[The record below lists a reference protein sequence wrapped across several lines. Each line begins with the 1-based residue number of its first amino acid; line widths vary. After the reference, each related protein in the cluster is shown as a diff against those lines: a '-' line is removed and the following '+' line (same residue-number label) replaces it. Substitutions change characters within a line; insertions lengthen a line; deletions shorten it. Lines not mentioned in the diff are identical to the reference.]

1 MIDTRKGF
9 LGPAHVDLLEGPFQT
24 SQHTGERYLV
34 SLEIDRFLAP
44 CYEAHGLT
52 PRKERY
58 AGWEARSISGH
69 SLGHYMSAL
78 AVTYQATGNSALKQ
92 TLDYAVSEL
101 AAIQQ
106 TTGSGYIGGLPEEAF
121 RIAFRAEHI
130 GGFNIGEY
138 WVPWYSVHKIYRG
151 LIDAYQMT
159 GNEQA
164 LGVVIRFADWAV
176 EGLNFMTEEQIQ
188 TMLLCEHGGMNEVF
202 AQLYGITGNAVYLK
216 AAGQF
221 THELI
226 LEPLEQERD
235 ELQGRHANTQ
245 IPKVIGAAEI
255 YNQDPVQTKYRTAA
269 QFFWDTTVKHRSYV
283 FGATSISEHY
293 EAKGMESLGIKTGES
308 CCTHNMMHLTKQLFA
323 WNPDSGY
330 MDYYENAV
338 YNHIL
343 GTQDPDTGN
352 KTYFASTLQ
361 GHYKI
366 YGTRDTAWWCCT
378 GSGMENPG
386 KYAEAI
392 YYEDGHDLYV
402 NLFIASE
409 LDWVS
414 QGLTLKLETDF
425 PYSEKGTL
433 TITEGSTSACLKLRV
448 PSWLQEPMTAV
459 VNGNSGQSYTQLEPG
474 YLSIDRTWTAGDVIT
489 ITLPMALRK
498 YTARDDAHKA
508 AFLYGPI
515 VLAGALGSEGLPEDT
530 IIDETALNPKTAPV
544 PVIRTEEEDVNE
556 WIRVVDKETLTF
568 ELSEEVTSTG
578 EAVKLIPFYDVHHEF
593 YTVYWSLNDEGD
605 VLEKALNDITIDS
618 VQPDGQQDEIGHQLE
633 SSCRGEK
640 YNGSGTDGRSR
651 LYMWREAYG
660 VKEAA
665 FSYRLAVDPGA
676 SNYLCA
682 AYWGGDYLHFEREG
696 VRYERQFS
704 ILVEDTVIGEQ
715 RIHMNKIGEV
725 FYAVYDI
732 PEVIT
737 RGKESVKVTFQASG
751 DSGCAGKVT
760 EVRTTRSRPEF
771 LDVFGSQV

>member
-9 LGPAHVDLLEGPFQT
+9 LGPAQVNLLEGPFQT
-24 SQHTGERYLV
+24 SQHIGERYLL

-52 PRKERY
+52 PRKQRY

-78 AVTYQATGNSALKQ
+78 AVTYQATGNSTLKH

-106 TTGSGYIGGLPEEAF
+106 TTGSGYIGGLSEEAF

-164 LGVVIRFADWAV
+164 LEVVTRFADWAV
-176 EGLNFMTEEQIQ
+176 DGLNSMTEEQIQ

-202 AQLYGITGNAVYLK
+202 AQLYGITGKAAYLK
-216 AAGQF
+216 AARQF
-221 THELI
+221 THQLI

-255 YNQDPVQTKYRTAA
+255 YNQDPAQTSYRTAA
-269 QFFWDTTVKHRSYV
+269 QFFWNTTVQHRSYV

-323 WNPDSGY
+323 WNPDSAY

-343 GTQDPDTGN
+343 GTQDPTTGN

-392 YYEDGHDLYV
+392 YYEDEQDLYV
-402 NLFIASE
+402 NLYIASE
-409 LDWVS
+409 LEWAS
-414 QGLTLKLETDF
+414 QGLNLKLETDF
-425 PYSEKGTL
+425 PYSEKATL
-433 TITEGSTSACLKLRV
+433 TITEGSASACLRLRV
-448 PSWLQEPMTAV
+448 PSWLQEPMTAT
-459 VNGNSGQSYTQLEPG
+459 VNGDSAQSYTRLEPG
-474 YLSIDRTWTAGDVIT
+474 YLSIDRTWSAGDVIT

-498 YTARDDAHKA
+498 YTARDDAHKV
-508 AFLYGPI
+508 AFQYGPI
-515 VLAGALGSEGLPEDT
+515 VLAGALGNEGLPEDT

-544 PVIRTEEEDVNE
+544 PVIQTEEEDVSQ
-556 WIRVVDKETLTF
+556 WIKVVDKGTLTF

-578 EAVKLIPFYDVHHEF
+578 EAVKMIPFYDVHHEF
-593 YTVYWSLNDEGD
+593 YTVYWALNDEGD
-605 VLEKALNDITIDS
+605 ALEKALNDITIDS
-618 VQPDGQQDEIGHQLE
+618 VQPDGQQDEIGHQME
-633 SSCRGEK
+633 SNCRGEQ
-640 YNGSGTDGRSR
+640 YNGSGTDGRNK

-660 VKEAA
+660 VNGAA
-665 FSYRLAVDPGA
+665 FSYRLAVDSDA
-676 SNYLCA
+676 LNHLYV
-682 AYWGGDYLHFEREG
+682 AYWGGDYLHFDREG
-696 VRYERQFS
+696 IRYERQFN
-704 ILVEDTVIGEQ
+704 ILVDGIVVGEQ

-725 FYAVYDI
+725 FRASYEI
-732 PEVIT
+732 PEEVT
-737 RGKESVKVTFQASG
+737 RGKESVTVTFQAIG
-751 DSGCAGKVT
+751 DRGCAGKVT
-760 EVRTTRSRPEF
+760 EVRTTRSR
-771 LDVFGSQV
+771 LDFFV

>member
-1 MIDTRKGF
+1 MIDTKQGF
-9 LGPAHVDLLEGPFQT
+9 LGPAHVQLLEGLFQT
-24 SQHTGERYLV
+24 SQHTGERYLL
-34 SLEIDRFLAP
+34 SLDIDRFLAP

-69 SLGHYMSAL
+69 SLGHFMSAL
-78 AVTYQATGNSALKQ
+78 AVTYQATGNVTLKQ

-106 TTGSGYIGGLPEEAF
+106 TTDSGYIGGLSEKAF
-121 RIAFRAEHI
+121 HIAFRAEHI

-151 LIDAYQMT
+151 LLDAYQMT
-159 GNEQA
+159 GNELA
-164 LGVVIRFADWAV
+164 LEVVTRFADWAV
-176 EGLNFMTEEQIQ
+176 EGLNTMTEEQIQ

-202 AQLYGITGNAVYLK
+202 AQLYGITGMPAYLK
-216 AAGQF
+216 AAHQF
-221 THELI
+221 THQLI

-255 YNQDPVQTKYRTAA
+255 YNQDPAQTRYRTAA
-269 QFFWDTTVKHRSYV
+269 RFFWDTTVQHRSYV

-323 WNPDSGY
+323 WNPDSTY
-330 MDYYENAV
+330 MDYYENAI

-392 YYEDGHDLYV
+392 YYEHERDLYV
-402 NLFIASE
+402 NLYMASE
-409 LDWVS
+409 LDWAS
-414 QGLTLKLETDF
+414 QGLTLKLQTDF
-425 PYSEKGTL
+425 PYSEKVTL
-433 TITEGSTSACLKLRV
+433 TITEGSASAHLRLRV
-448 PSWLQEPMTAV
+448 PSWLQEPMTAT
-459 VNGNSGQSYTQLEPG
+459 VNGDSAQLYTRLEPG
-474 YLSIDRTWTAGDVIT
+474 YLSIDRTWTAGDVIS

-498 YTARDDAHKA
+498 YTARDDAHKV

-515 VLAGALGSEGLPEDT
+515 VLAGALGSAGLPEDT
-530 IIDETALNPKTAPV
+530 IIDETALNPKTVAV
-544 PVIRTEEEDVNE
+544 PVIWTEEEDVRG
-556 WIRVVDKETLTF
+556 WINVVDASKLTF
-568 ELSEEVTSTG
+568 ELSKEVTSTG
-578 EAVKLIPFYDVHHEF
+578 EAVKLIPFYAVHHEF
-593 YTVYWSLNDEGD
+593 YTVYWPLNDEGD
-605 VLEKALNDITIDS
+605 ALEKALNDITIDS
-618 VQPDGQQDEIGHQLE
+618 VQADGQQDEIGHHLG
-633 SSCRGEK
+633 SNCRGEQ
-640 YNGSGTDGRSR
+640 YNGSGTNGRNK

-660 VKEAA
+660 VKDAA
-665 FSYRLAVDPGA
+665 FSYRLAVDPDA
-676 SNYLCA
+676 VNVLCA
-682 AYWGGDYLHFEREG
+682 AYWGGDYQHFEREG
-696 VRYERQFS
+696 VRYERVFN
-704 ILVEDTVIGEQ
+704 ILVDGVVVGEQ
-715 RIHMNKIGEV
+715 RIHMNKIGDV
-725 FYAVYDI
+725 FYVTYDI
-732 PEVIT
+732 PEEVT
-737 RGKESVKVTFQASG
+737 RSKEQVTVTFQAIG
-751 DSGCAGKVT
+751 DNGCAGKVT
-760 EVRTTRSRPEF
+760 EVRTMRSKP
-771 LDVFGSQV
+771 SI

>member
-1 MIDTRKGF
+1 MIDTKQGF
-9 LGPAHVDLLEGPFQT
+9 LGPAHVQLLEGLFQT
-24 SQHTGERYLV
+24 SQHTGERYLL
-34 SLEIDRFLAP
+34 SLDIDRFLAP

-69 SLGHYMSAL
+69 SLGHFMSAL
-78 AVTYQATGNSALKQ
+78 AVTYQATGNATLKQ

-106 TTGSGYIGGLPEEAF
+106 TTGSGYIGGLSEKAF
-121 RIAFRAEHI
+121 HIAFRAEQI

-159 GNEQA
+159 GNELA
-164 LGVVIRFADWAV
+164 LEVVTRFADWAV
-176 EGLNFMTEEQIQ
+176 EGLNTMTEEQIQ

-202 AQLYGITGNAVYLK
+202 AQLYGITGTPAYLK
-216 AAGQF
+216 AAHQF
-221 THELI
+221 THQLI

-255 YNQDPVQTKYRTAA
+255 YNQDPAQTRYRTAA
-269 QFFWDTTVKHRSYV
+269 RFFWDTTVQHRSYV

-323 WNPDSGY
+323 WNPDSTY
-330 MDYYENAV
+330 MDYYENAI

-392 YYEDGHDLYV
+392 YYEHERDLYV
-402 NLFIASE
+402 NLYMASE
-409 LDWVS
+409 LDWAS
-414 QGLTLKLETDF
+414 QGLTLKLQTDF
-425 PYSEKGTL
+425 PYSEKVTL
-433 TITEGSTSACLKLRV
+433 TITEGSASAHLRLRV
-448 PSWLQEPMTAV
+448 PSWLQEPMTAT
-459 VNGNSGQSYTQLEPG
+459 VNGDSAQSYTRLEPG
-474 YLSIDRTWTAGDVIT
+474 YLSIDRTWAAGDVVS

-498 YTARDDAHKA
+498 YTARDDVHKV

-530 IIDETALNPKTAPV
+530 IIDETALNPKTAAV
-544 PVIRTEEEDVNE
+544 PVIWTEEEDVRR
-556 WIRVVDKETLTF
+556 WINVVDASKLTF
-568 ELSEEVTSTG
+568 ELSKEVTSTG
-578 EAVKLIPFYDVHHEF
+578 EAVKLIPFYAVHHEF
-593 YTVYWSLNDEGD
+593 YTVYWPLNDEGGA
-605 VLEKALNDITIDS
+605 LEKALNDLTIDS
-618 VQPDGQQDEIGHQLE
+618 VQPDGQQDEIGHQLG
-633 SSCRGEK
+633 SNCRGEQ
-640 YNGSGTDGRSR
+640 YNGSGTNGRNK

-660 VKEAA
+660 VKDAA
-665 FSYRLAVDPGA
+665 FSYRLAVDPDA
-676 SNYLCA
+676 VNVLCA

-696 VRYERQFS
+696 VRYERVFS
-704 ILVEDTVIGEQ
+704 ILVDGVVVGEQ
-715 RIHMNKIGEV
+715 RIHMNKIGDV
-725 FYAVYDI
+725 FYVTYDI
-732 PEVIT
+732 PEEVT
-737 RGKESVKVTFQASG
+737 RSKECVTVTFQAIG
-751 DSGCAGKVT
+751 DNGCAGKVT
-760 EVRTTRSRPEF
+760 EVRTMRSRPDGLNVIGME
-771 LDVFGSQV
+771 

>member
-1 MIDTRKGF
+1 MIDTKQGF
-9 LGPAHVDLLEGPFQT
+9 LGPAHVQLLEGLFQT
-24 SQHTGERYLV
+24 SQHTGERYLL
-34 SLEIDRFLAP
+34 SLDIDRFLAP

-69 SLGHYMSAL
+69 SLGHFMSAL
-78 AVTYQATGNSALKQ
+78 AVTYPATGNVTLKQ

-106 TTGSGYIGGLPEEAF
+106 TTGSGYIGGLSEKAF
-121 RIAFRAEHI
+121 HIAFRAEHI

-159 GNEQA
+159 GNGLA
-164 LGVVIRFADWAV
+164 LEVVTRFADWAV
-176 EGLNFMTEEQIQ
+176 EGLNTMTEEQIQ

-202 AQLYGITGNAVYLK
+202 AQLYGITGTPAYLK
-216 AAGQF
+216 AAHQF
-221 THELI
+221 THQLI

-255 YNQDPVQTKYRTAA
+255 YNQDPAQTRYRTAA
-269 QFFWDTTVKHRSYV
+269 RFFWDTTVQHRSYV

-323 WNPDSGY
+323 WNPDSTY
-330 MDYYENAV
+330 MDYYENAI

-392 YYEDGHDLYV
+392 YYEHERDLYV
-402 NLFIASE
+402 NLYMASE
-409 LDWVS
+409 LDWAS
-414 QGLTLKLETDF
+414 QGLTLKLQTDF
-425 PYSEKGTL
+425 PYSEKVTL
-433 TITEGSTSACLKLRV
+433 TITEGSASAHLRLRV
-448 PSWLQEPMTAV
+448 PSWLQEPMTAT
-459 VNGNSGQSYTQLEPG
+459 VNGDSAQSYTRLEPG
-474 YLSIDRTWTAGDVIT
+474 YLSIDRTWTAGDVIS

-498 YTARDDAHKA
+498 YTARDDAHKV

-530 IIDETALNPKTAPV
+530 IIDETALNPKTAAV
-544 PVIRTEEEDVNE
+544 PVIWTEEEDVRK
-556 WIRVVDKETLTF
+556 WINVVDASKLTF
-568 ELSEEVTSTG
+568 ELSKEVTSTG
-578 EAVKLIPFYDVHHEF
+578 EAVKLIPFYAVHHEF
-593 YTVYWSLNDEGD
+593 YTVYWPLNDEGD
-605 VLEKALNDITIDS
+605 ALEKALNDLTIDS
-618 VQPDGQQDEIGHQLE
+618 VQPDGQQDEIGHQLG
-633 SSCRGEK
+633 SNCRGEQ
-640 YNGSGTDGRSR
+640 YNGSGTNGRNK

-660 VKEAA
+660 VKDAA
-665 FSYRLAVDPGA
+665 FSYRLAVDPDA
-676 SNYLCA
+676 VNVLCV

-696 VRYERQFS
+696 VRYERVFS
-704 ILVEDTVIGEQ
+704 ILVDGVVVGEQ
-715 RIHMNKIGEV
+715 RIHMNKIGDV
-725 FYAVYDI
+725 FYATYDI
-732 PEVIT
+732 LEEVT
-737 RGKESVKVTFQASG
+737 RGKEQVTATFQAIG
-751 DSGCAGKVT
+751 DNSCAGKVT
-760 EVRTTRSRPEF
+760 EVRTMRSRPDGLNVIGME
-771 LDVFGSQV
+771 

>member
-1 MIDTRKGF
+1 MIDTKQGF
-9 LGPAHVDLLEGPFQT
+9 LGPAHVQLLEGLFQT
-24 SQHTGERYLV
+24 SQHTGERYLL
-34 SLEIDRFLAP
+34 SLDIDRFLAP

-69 SLGHYMSAL
+69 SLGHFMSAL
-78 AVTYQATGNSALKQ
+78 AVTYQATGNATLKQ

-106 TTGSGYIGGLPEEAF
+106 TTGSGYIGGLSEKAF
-121 RIAFRAEHI
+121 HIAFRAEHI

-159 GNEQA
+159 GNELA
-164 LGVVIRFADWAV
+164 LEVVTRFADWAV
-176 EGLNFMTEEQIQ
+176 EGLNTMTEEQIQ

-202 AQLYGITGNAVYLK
+202 AQLYGITGTPAYLK
-216 AAGQF
+216 AAHQF
-221 THELI
+221 THQLI
-226 LEPLEQERD
+226 LEPLEQEHD

-255 YNQDPVQTKYRTAA
+255 YNQDPAQTRYRTAA
-269 QFFWDTTVKHRSYV
+269 RFFWDTTVQHRSYV

-323 WNPDSGY
+323 WNPDSTY
-330 MDYYENAV
+330 MDYYENAI

-392 YYEDGHDLYV
+392 YYEHERDLYV
-402 NLFIASE
+402 NLYMASE
-409 LDWVS
+409 LDWAS
-414 QGLTLKLETDF
+414 QGLTLKLQTDF
-425 PYSEKGTL
+425 PYSEKVTL
-433 TITEGSTSACLKLRV
+433 TITEGSASAHLRLRV
-448 PSWLQEPMTAV
+448 PSWLQEPMTAT
-459 VNGNSGQSYTQLEPG
+459 VNGDSAQSYTRLEPG
-474 YLSIDRTWTAGDVIT
+474 YLSIDRTWAAGDVVS

-498 YTARDDAHKA
+498 YTARDDAHKV

-530 IIDETALNPKTAPV
+530 IIDETALNPKTAAV
-544 PVIRTEEEDVNE
+544 PVIWTEEEDVRR
-556 WIRVVDKETLTF
+556 WINVVDASKLTF
-568 ELSEEVTSTG
+568 ELSKEVTSTG
-578 EAVKLIPFYDVHHEF
+578 EAVKLIPFYAVHHEF
-593 YTVYWSLNDEGD
+593 YTVYWPLNDEGD
-605 VLEKALNDITIDS
+605 ALEKALNDLTIDS
-618 VQPDGQQDEIGHQLE
+618 VQPDGQQDEIGHQLG
-633 SSCRGEK
+633 SNCRGEQ
-640 YNGSGTDGRSR
+640 YNGSGTNGRNK

-660 VKEAA
+660 VKDAA
-665 FSYRLAVDPGA
+665 FSYRLAVDPDA
-676 SNYLCA
+676 VNVLCA

-696 VRYERQFS
+696 VRYERVFS
-704 ILVEDTVIGEQ
+704 ILVDGVVVGEQ
-715 RIHMNKIGEV
+715 RIHMNKIGDV
-725 FYAVYDI
+725 FYVTYDI
-732 PEVIT
+732 PEEVT
-737 RGKESVKVTFQASG
+737 RSKECVTVTFQAIG
-751 DSGCAGKVT
+751 DNGCAGKVT
-760 EVRTTRSRPEF
+760 EVRTMRSRPDGLNVIGME
-771 LDVFGSQV
+771 

>member
-1 MIDTRKGF
+1 MIDTTKGF
-9 LGPAHVDLLEGPFQT
+9 LGPAHVHLLEGPFQT
-24 SQHTGERYLV
+24 SQHTGERYLL
-34 SLEIDRFLAP
+34 SLDIDRFLAP
-44 CYEAHGLT
+44 CYEAQGLT

-78 AVTYQATGNSALKQ
+78 AVTYVATGNVTLKQ
-92 TLDYAVSEL
+92 TLDYAVNEL
-101 AAIQQ
+101 ASIQEA
-106 TTGSGYIGGLPEEAF
+106 TGSGYIGGLSEEAF
-121 RIAFRAEHI
+121 HIAFRAEHI

-159 GNEQA
+159 GNRLA
-164 LGVVIRFADWAV
+164 LEVVTRFADWAV
-176 EGLNFMTEEQIQ
+176 EGLNTMTEEQIQ

-202 AQLYGITGNAVYLK
+202 AQLYGITGTPAYLK
-216 AAGQF
+216 AAHQF
-221 THELI
+221 THQLI

-323 WNPDSGY
+323 WSPDSAY
-330 MDYYENAV
+330 MDYYENAI

-392 YYEDGHDLYV
+392 YYEHERDLYV
-402 NLFIASE
+402 NLYMASE
-409 LDWVS
+409 LDWAS
-414 QGLTLKLETDF
+414 QGLTLKLQTDF
-425 PYSEKGTL
+425 PYSEKVTL
-433 TITEGSTSACLKLRV
+433 TITEGSASAHLRLRV
-448 PSWLQEPMTAV
+448 PSWLQEPMTAT
-459 VNGNSGQSYTQLEPG
+459 VNGDAGEPYTRLEPG
-474 YLSIDRTWTAGDVIT
+474 YLSIDRVWTAGDVIT
-489 ITLPMALRK
+489 ITLPMALRQ
-498 YTARDDAHKA
+498 YTARDDAHKV

-530 IIDETALNPKTAPV
+530 IIDETALNPKTACV
-544 PVIRTEEEDVNE
+544 PVIRTEEEDVRR
-556 WIRVVDKETLTF
+556 WIRVVDAGKLMF
-568 ELSEEVTSTG
+568 EVSEEVTSTG

-593 YTVYWSLNDEGD
+593 YTVYWTLNDEGD
-605 VLEKALNDITIDS
+605 AVEKALNDMTIDS
-618 VQPDGQQDEIGHQLE
+618 VQPDGQQDEIGHQLA
-633 SSCRGEK
+633 SNCLGEH
-640 YNGSGTDGRSR
+640 YNGSSTNGRNK

-660 VKEAA
+660 VKNAA
-665 FSYRLAVDPGA
+665 FSYRLGVDPVA
-676 SNYLCA
+676 VNVLCA

-696 VRYERQFS
+696 VRYERVFS
-704 ILVEDTVIGEQ
+704 ILVEDVVVGEQ
-715 RIHMNKIGEV
+715 RIHMNKIGEA
-725 FYAVYDI
+725 FYAAYDI
-732 PEVIT
+732 PEEVT
-737 RGKESVKVTFQASG
+737 RGKEHVTVTFRAIG
-751 DSGCAGKVT
+751 DNGCAGKVT
-760 EVRTTRSRPEF
+760 EVRTMRSRPKGLNVITME
-771 LDVFGSQV
+771 